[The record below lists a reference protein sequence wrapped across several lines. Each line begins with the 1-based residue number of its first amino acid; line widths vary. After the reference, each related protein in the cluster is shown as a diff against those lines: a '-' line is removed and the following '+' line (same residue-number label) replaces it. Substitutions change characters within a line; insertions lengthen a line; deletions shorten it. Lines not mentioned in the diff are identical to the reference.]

1 MSARPT
7 DGPPGAEQG
16 RLGPPEGAR
25 RPRHRPARRGSLAG
39 RRRAGPGRAPVR
51 RGPRRH
57 GPGGPRGAGRRRGP
71 GAADRG
77 ADRAGAGRAG
87 PGRRRPPGPRQALP
101 GRRLGGGQ
109 GPLQGAAARPVAPR
123 PLPGRG
129 PAGAPPPEGEY
140 PRSRPAC
147 STPPPPGAPSSTTP
161 SAWRTASPTCP
172 GCSAGPRTAT
182 GAGRYLA
189 SPAELRDA
197 ARRRLAATLGPAA
210 GSILDVVE
218 AGAARDALGLAVA
231 CEVVFAE
238 GADEPALLAAAARLE
253 RFHRN
258 RPIPPDVGR
267 LLARAGRDAIDD
279 LDGDEPEQAQGH
291 LLRADALLRE
301 VQAAPFA
308 HLGRLTPLAW
318 EGRLRRFARALAAA
332 TDPADAAALAAAE
345 DAALRVADHAIARQR
360 AHREPVRARRGWPCG
375 WPAGSAPPRR
385 TAGSFAQLAGRYRD
399 EVACGGPG
407 ARRAGRGRRPGRA
420 VRRLRPPGA
429 RRRRRAG
436 PRSTGRSASPWPTGP
451 AAARTP
457 ARCSASRTSLARAV
471 ANVLDAKVPVL
482 LVVLDGMSW
491 PVAHELLAD
500 LRRLHWVEASLPAS
514 ARAAAPG
521 HRRDPQRHRVLAHEP
536 AGRDG

>member
-1 MSARPT
+1 MEDREP
-7 DGPPGAEQG
+7 DLPGLL
-16 RLGPPEGAR
+16 RW
-25 RPRHRPARRGSLAG
+25 
-39 RRRAGPGRAPVR
+39 
-51 RGPRRH
+51 
-57 GPGGPRGAGRRRGP
+57 
-71 GAADRG
+71 AADG
-77 ADRAGAGRAG
+77 A
-87 PGRRRPPGPRQALP
+87 
-101 GRRLGGGQ
+101 
-109 GPLQGAAARPVAPR
+109 
-123 PLPGRG
+123 
-129 PAGAPPPEGEY
+129 
-140 PRSRPAC
+140 
-147 STPPPPGAPSSTTP
+147 
-161 SAWRTASPTCP
+161 
-172 GCSAGPRTAT
+172 

-218 AGAARDALGLAVA
+218 GGAARDALGLAVA

-279 LDGDEPEQAQGH
+279 LDGDEPGQAQGH

-318 EGRLRRFARALAAA
+318 EGRLRRFAQALAAA
-332 TDPADAAALAAAE
+332 TDPADTAALAAAE
-345 DAALRVADHAIARQR
+345 DAALRVADHATMPGSGRTRTSSSA
-360 AHREPVRARRGWPCG
+360 RGWRCG

-385 TAGSFAQLAGRYRD
+385 TKARSPSSPRRYRD
-399 EVACGGPG
+399 EVAWADRA

-429 RRRRRAG
+429 RRGPRRAAFNRGVRRR
-436 PRSTGRSASPWPTGP
+436 PWPTGP

-457 ARCSASRTSLARAV
+457 ARCSASRTCWPGPWPTSSTPRS
-471 ANVLDAKVPVL
+471 PS
-482 LVVLDGMSW
+482 SW
-491 PVAHELLAD
+491 
-500 LRRLHWVEASLPAS
+500 SCS
-514 ARAAAPG
+514 TG
-521 HRRDPQRHRVLAHEP
+521 
-536 AGRDG
+536 